1 MCQMPEYRIYRCNF
15 DSMQFLYSFTSE
27 YKSRAKVKLEERSS
41 LLGRDIPLKKSE
53 DSLRRKEQLCQRE
66 STVPEGPGE
75 GSIPVC
81 LRSQGQQR
89 KQQDQKVVA
98 GHAGGQRQHAASC
111 RGVGS

>member
-1 MCQMPEYRIYRCNF
+1 M
-15 DSMQFLYSFTSE
+15 
-27 YKSRAKVKLEERSS
+27 KLEERSS